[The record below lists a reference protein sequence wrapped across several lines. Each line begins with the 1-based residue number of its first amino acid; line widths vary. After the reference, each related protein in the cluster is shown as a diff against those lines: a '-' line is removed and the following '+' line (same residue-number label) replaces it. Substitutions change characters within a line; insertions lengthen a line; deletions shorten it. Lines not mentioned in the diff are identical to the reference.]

1 MFTDVLAVTPHI
13 IKVRRHT
20 DRIVMSAREIAEFSW
35 TTFRPVFDEIRL

>member
-13 IKVRRHT
+13 IKVT
-20 DRIVMSAREIAEFSW
+20 DRTAMSAREIPEFSW